1 VPVGIVAAMWDD
13 VTATALPEHV
23 DAVVALVLSA
33 RPRCGATVVV
43 AVDGPSGSGKTT
55 LALGVREALARR
67 TGEPVGLVHMDEIYP
82 GWDGLADAPGL
93 LAEQVLGPL
102 SRGEPAGHRLWSW
115 VRDTWV
121 GTRVVPPSRL
131 LVVEG
136 CGSSVG
142 AARAYVAVSVF
153 VDADRDLRRTRGLAR
168 DGVAYEPHWDRW
180 AAQEAELF
188 DGDRTRVRA
197 DLVVDTSSL

>member
-1 VPVGIVAAMWDD
+1 MWDD

-23 DAVVALVLSA
+23 DAVIALALA
-33 RPRCGATVVV
+33 AGPRCGDTVVV

-55 LALGVREALARR
+55 LALGVRDALAER
-67 TGEPVGLVHMDEIYP
+67 TGGEVGLVHMDEIYP
-82 GWDGLADAPGL
+82 GWDGLAAAPGL
-93 LAEQVLGPL
+93 LAEQVLAPL
-102 SRGEPAGHRLWSW
+102 SQGEAAAHRLWSW

-121 GTRVVPPSRL
+121 GIRVVPPVPL

-142 AARAYVAVSVF
+142 AARPYVAVAVF
-153 VDADRDLRRTRGLAR
+153 VEADRDLRRARGLAR
-168 DGVAYEPHWDRW
+168 DGAAYEPHWDRW

-188 DGDRTRVRA
+188 AGDRTRRCA